1 MDSNAT
7 TARSKL
13 GNMEFQNFAG
23 LAHTLQTAA
32 IAALIF
38 AACAYIPKLKYRA
51 QLAKLP
57 VFSGA
62 NGGEKHRQGYLNSAK
77 VLYKEG
83 YQKVSIRSFKLCFP
97 LTRDQFKDCVFLM
110 TTSDGMMSTNR
121 PDSGSDY

>member
-1 MDSNAT
+1 MESNAT

-13 GNMEFQNFAG
+13 GNMEFQNLAG
-23 LAHTLQTAA
+23 LAYTLQTAA

-38 AACAYIPKLKYRA
+38 AACAYVPKFKYRA

-77 VLYKEG
+77 VLYNEG
-83 YQKVSIRSFKLCFP
+83 YQKVSIRSFK
-97 LTRDQFKDCVFLM
+97 
-110 TTSDGMMSTNR
+110 
-121 PDSGSDY
+121 